1 MKPYPEIEETYQALA
16 ARLAPYGLQY
26 VHLVDH
32 SSMGAP
38 KVPEKLKQALRRAW
52 PRTLIL
58 AGGFDRST
66 AEAALRD
73 GKGDLFAFARA
84 FLANPDL
91 VARMEGN
98 VPLNPPDPSTFYTP
112 GPKGYTDYP
121 TAT

>member
-1 MKPYPEIEETYQALA
+1 
-16 ARLAPYGLQY
+16 
-26 VHLVDH
+26 
-32 SSMGAP
+32 
-38 KVPEKLKQALRRAW
+38 LRRAW

-58 AGGFDRST
+58 AGGLDRSL
-66 AEAALRD
+66 AESALRD

-91 VARMEGN
+91 VARMQEN
-98 VPLNPPDPSTFYTP
+98 LPLNAPDPSTFYSP